1 MKTRSVGVAVALA
14 AAAVASGCGL
24 TGTPPNE
31 PPVQSGRV
39 TIAGNTRNTQS
50 VKCTQVQWSLT
61 IEASTNPGRAQA
73 FLQLGG
79 VKPLV
84 RTVSIENIDDVHGVA
99 GGDVGNAE
107 ASTDGNIYTI
117 TGTAVGADQAH
128 PGQTRTMP
136 FEIKAPC

>member
-1 MKTRSVGVAVALA
+1 MNRPSNPAESPSPATRVIRSPSSAL
-14 AAAVASGCGL
+14 
-24 TGTPPNE
+24 
-31 PPVQSGRV
+31 R
-39 TIAGNTRNTQS
+39 
-50 VKCTQVQWSLT
+50 
-61 IEASTNPGRAQA
+61 
-73 FLQLGG
+73 F
-79 VKPLV
+79 
-84 RTVSIENIDDVHGVA
+84 A